1 MASLTAHSS
10 LRGRMH
16 TQTEA
21 STPREYANTT
31 FSARPIDL
39 SPWKTTKELLY
50 PVGQSVFCHYEQT
63 LKKEEQES
71 CTQPT

>member
-1 MASLTAHSS
+1 MEFLTALSC

-16 TQTEA
+16 TGTEA
-21 STPREYANTT
+21 STPLEYANPT

-39 SPWKTTKELLY
+39 SPWKTTEELLY

-63 LKKEEQES
+63 FKKEHLFRR
-71 CTQPT
+71 CHL